1 MNPAPDSNDGD
12 KPDMNRRILARAL
25 AALAAACSIAPALA
39 AWPDKPINLVVPYAP
54 GGTADALARLLAQHL
69 QARLKATVIVL
80 NKVGASG
87 VIGEG
92 EVARAAA
99 DGYTVLYDATPLAI
113 NPHLQKLPFDPE
125 KDLQPLSL
133 VAVTPMLVAV
143 PKNSPYNT
151 LPELIKAAKQ
161 SPGKITFGSGG
172 QGTVQ
177 YMGAELFAQKAG
189 IQLMHVPYKSG
200 GPFIQAILSGEID
213 LGFGN
218 LPALAAHVKGGLVK
232 PLAITAGARHAGY
245 PDVPTLGESAV
256 KGYEVYEWNG
266 LFVPAGTPAEITSR
280 LHAAVRE
287 VMAQPEVKERF
298 DALGSRI
305 VASSP
310 EEFRKFLA
318 AERTRWAATVQAA
331 GVKKE

>member
-1 MNPAPDSNDGD
+1 M
-12 KPDMNRRILARAL
+12 KRRFLTRAL
-25 AALAAACSIAPALA
+25 VALAAACGIAPALA
-39 AWPDKPINLVVPYAP
+39 AWPDKPVSIVVPYAP

-69 QARLKATVIVL
+69 GPRLKTTVVVL
-80 NKVGASG
+80 NKAGASG
-87 VIGEG
+87 VIGQS
-92 EVARAAA
+92 EVARAPA
-99 DGYTVLYDATPLAI
+99 DGYTVLYDATPLSI
-113 NPHLQKLPFDPE
+113 NPHLQKLPYDPD
-125 KDLQPLSL
+125 KDLQPLTL

-161 SPGKITFGSGG
+161 SPGKLSFGSGG

-189 IQLMHVPYKSG
+189 IQMLHVPYKSG
-200 GPFIQAILSGEID
+200 GPFIQAIMAGEID

-218 LPALAAHVKGGLVK
+218 VPALTAHVKSGMVK
-232 PLAITAGARHAGY
+232 PLAITAGARNAGF
-245 PDVPTLGESAV
+245 PDVPTIGESAV

-266 LFVPAGTPAEITSR
+266 LFVPAGTPAEITGR
-280 LHAAVRE
+280 LHAAIRD
-287 VMAQPEVKERF
+287 VMALPEVKERF

-318 AERTRWAATVQAA
+318 AERTRWAETVKAA
-331 GVKKE
+331 GIKKE